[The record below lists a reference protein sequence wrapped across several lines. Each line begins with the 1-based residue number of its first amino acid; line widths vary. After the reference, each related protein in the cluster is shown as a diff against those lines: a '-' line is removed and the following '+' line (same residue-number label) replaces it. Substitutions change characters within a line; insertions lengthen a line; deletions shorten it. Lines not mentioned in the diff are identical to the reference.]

1 MRNLNNILEKGLKDQ
16 RFTLS
21 DGERENIWESISHTL
36 SQEGAD
42 VAAAPSKGKVW
53 WRKPIYWSLGAAA
66 AAVVLGLI
74 MFKPGTQRVTPADNG
89 SGVVAQNSPFLPK
102 AEPMKETTLATE
114 LDPAKDRNGAT
125 TSALGITAENY
136 QRSEERIAEENIKN
150 KETAEEILAKEVPN
164 IEEVRAVPTEEKP
177 SNQTVGEDVK
187 KATGQDVKNVSGQDE
202 KNVSAQDAKKASDT
216 KKKKVKE
223 YELWG
228 KSKYVAQ
235 NSNFSVGASS
245 NLTNRGKLSSAN
257 AKSMR
262 AMVAQLGYD
271 EFKSVSAAPQITPIS
286 ESSYSMPF
294 NAGITLT
301 YRVTD
306 NLWVGTGI
314 TYTYLHSKYDGLLD
328 GTKFRIKQGIHFVG
342 VPVNLY
348 YSVVNKN
355 KWDFYVNGGGV
366 VEKGVKVHYDMKTA
380 SGQTST
386 ANTHIKGFQYSLNAG
401 MGVEYKIGNG
411 QFGLYAEPR
420 AAYYFDTKDKTPKNI
435 RTDEP
440 FQFEVQLGVR
450 FHLK

>member
-36 SQEGAD
+36 SSEGVD

-74 MFKPGTQRVTPADNG
+74 MFKPGTQRVTPAADG
-89 SGVVAQNSPFLPK
+89 SGVVAQNSPFQPK

-125 TSALGITAENY
+125 TSALRLPAE
-136 QRSEERIAEENIKN
+136 KPV
-150 KETAEEILAKEVPN
+150 KETFEEILATDVQ
-164 IEEVRAVPTEEKP
+164 EETVAAAVEEDKVVEQNTAEEKVVNQNV
-177 SNQTVGEDVK
+177 SEEKVVKQTVTEDK
-187 KATGQDVKNVSGQDE
+187 SNKQKTS
-202 KNVSAQDAKKASDT
+202 
-216 KKKKVKE
+216 KKKVKE
-223 YELWG
+223 YELG
-228 KSKYVAQ
+228 LTYFKAAQKSKYSIA
-235 NSNFSVGASS
+235 ASS
-245 NLTNRGKLSSAN
+245 NITNRGKLSTAN
-257 AKSMR
+257 SNSMR

-271 EFKSVSAAPQITPIS
+271 EFRSVSAAPQVTPLS

-294 NAGITLT
+294 NAAISLT
-301 YRVTD
+301 YKVSD
-306 NLWVGTGI
+306 NLWVGTGV
-314 TYTYLHSKYDGLLD
+314 TYTYLHSKYDGIFE

-355 KWDFYVNGGGV
+355 KWNFYVNGGGV
-366 VEKGVKVHYDMKTA
+366 VEKGVKVHYDMK
-380 SGQTST
+380 SSNGQHRS
-386 ANTHIKGFQYSLNAG
+386 ANTHVKGLQYSLNAG
-401 MGVEYKIGNG
+401 LGMEYKIGNG

-420 AAYYFDTKDKTPKNI
+420 AAYYFDTKSKTPKNI